1 VPIGDVSSALEPF
14 PASTNTS
21 NGISR
26 TPKTW
31 LRTVRIPV
39 ASLTG
44 VDLNDVRS
52 VVVTPASPTGGAY
65 LSDIALDTP
74 AVGGGV
80 ATSAPVVNIADATVA
95 EGDEPGTA
103 TMQLT
108 LGRRLQSAATVQV
121 QTAASG
127 SSSAGQVPLQAF
139 TVTIPKGATG
149 ATIDIPLVGNTT
161 VNTASLRYKITISA
175 PTGVVI
181 GDGFAWL
188 TVLDDDTP

>member
-1 VPIGDVSSALEPF
+1 VSPALDPF

-31 LRTVRIPV
+31 LRTVRIPIDE
-39 ASLTG
+39 LTG
-44 VDLNDVRS
+44 VDLRHIRAVT
-52 VVVTPASPTGGAY
+52 VTPASPTGGAY
-65 LSDIALDTP
+65 LSDITLDTP

-80 ATSAPVVNIADATVA
+80 ATRAPLVSIVDATVA
-95 EGDEPGTA
+95 EGNGPGVA

-108 LGRRLQSAATVQV
+108 LNRRLPSAATVQV

-139 TVTIPKGATG
+139 PVTIPKGATS
-149 ATIDIPLVGNTT
+149 ATIDVPLVGNTT

-175 PTGVVI
+175 PSDAAI
-181 GDGFAWL
+181 ADGFGWL
-188 TVLDDDTP
+188 TVLDDDTA